1 MQCISDLIKEAKPLY
16 FRRKRRNNAIKISG
30 SLLTLGLLV
39 FVFLPN
45 SNRSSYSDYW
55 DLGESEYQQI
65 SAIEE
70 MGLPVD
76 DYGLL
81 KVS

>member
-39 FVFLPN
+39 FAFLPN
-45 SNRSSYSDYW
+45 SNKSSYSDYW